1 MPDEFH
7 QGTTFRPIDLSL
19 LATVDNGF
27 ESVGRELEAVHLR
40 SALGGAVK
48 LATAVNQYLDQTS
61 PWSEIKKDK
70 SEAAKTIYTALRAI
84 DSLKVLF
91 APFLP
96 FTSEKLHQYLG
107 YDTPLFG
114 EQYIEEVQD
123 SLGTHN
129 VLRYRDVNPLEPR
142 WTRSKLEPGQ
152 KLREPGPLFK
162 KLEDSVIEEER
173 GRLGK

>member
-1 MPDEFH
+1 MNFTRAPR
-7 QGTTFRPIDLSL
+7 FRPIDLSL
-19 LATVDNGF
+19 LATVDAGF

-40 SALGGAVK
+40 SALGEAMK

-70 SEAAKTIYTALRAI
+70 GEAAKTIYTALRAI

-114 EQYIEEVQD
+114 EQYIEEVED

-129 VLRYRDVNPLEPR
+129 VLRYRPAR
-142 WTRSKLEPGQ
+142 
-152 KLREPGPLFK
+152 
-162 KLEDSVIEEER
+162 
-173 GRLGK
+173 

>member
-1 MPDEFH
+1 M
-7 QGTTFRPIDLSL
+7 
-19 LATVDNGF
+19 
-27 ESVGRELEAVHLR
+27 
-40 SALGGAVK
+40 K

-96 FTSEKLHQYLG
+96 FTSEKLHQFLG

-114 EQYIEEVQD
+114 EQYIEEVED
-123 SLGTHN
+123 SLGTHK
-129 VLRYRDVNPLEPR
+129 VLRYKPGVSGAEGS
-142 WTRSKLEPGQ
+142 WKRSKLEPNQ

-162 KLEDSVIEEER
+162 KLDESVVEEER
-173 GRLGK
+173 ARLGK